1 MPPDAKPPRP
11 VRYRGLTFPPA
22 PDLVGPAA
30 AQALAAGRWQA
41 AYTTAALELARTE
54 DAVAIAGAGIGH
66 LPALLAGKLGLPRVL
81 VLEADPARRA
91 YLAEIARANGLP
103 RIGLGAEEDLPAF
116 APALLCADLSRGGA
130 LPVLAGLSLRAAL
143 VEFGR
148 APAPARI
155 GMVFAAMARAGL
167 VYLPALSQ
175 GATVAFQRA

>member
-1 MPPDAKPPRP
+1 MPPEPAPSRAI
-11 VRYRGLTFPPA
+11 RYRGLTFPPA
-22 PDLVGPAA
+22 PDLLGPAA

-41 AYTTAALELARTE
+41 AYTTAALELARPD
-54 DAVAIAGAGIGH
+54 DAVVVAGAGIGH

-103 RIGLGAEEDLPAF
+103 RIGLDRSATLPAF
-116 APALLCADLSRGGA
+116 GATLLCADLSRDGT
-130 LPVLAGLSLRAAL
+130 LPEIAGLPLRAAL

-155 GMVFAAMARAGL
+155 GAVFAAMARAGL

-175 GATVAFQRA
+175 GATVAFQRG